1 LHLISRKRLL
11 EAAAIHSMLLAPL
24 DTWYRIAKK
33 AKWTSLDEVQTVLPT
48 ADAVG
53 KFTVFNI
60 KGNAFRLIAE
70 INYKTGRV
78 YIRHVMTHAEYE
90 RGAWKQ

>member
-1 LHLISRKRLL
+1 MHLISRKRLL